1 MLFCVDKNGERS
13 MWPVQTGWS
22 DEEAAE
28 AALEYGR
35 CAHYWSELATEY
47 SSSKPVTTNTGG
59 PFSLKEEAAGR
70 LGLQPDELAALIRAA
85 RDVMEVKS

>member
-1 MLFCVDKNGERS
+1 MPDTKKQRDPIITRMLFCVDKNGERS

-35 CAHYWSELATEY
+35 RALEWAEGVTDF
-47 SSSKPVTTNTGG
+47 SSGKPVTTFARG
-59 PFSLKEEAAGR
+59 PFSLKDQADA
-70 LGLQPDELAALIRAA
+70 
-85 RDVMEVKS
+85 